1 MMILLLAETLGTL
14 NEKLEMQENNLE
26 STGLLRVKMCK
37 TKGLLCGK
45 ALGARQ
51 TSGKYR
57 VVSVEQGVGRNS
69 IYFEGYEA

>member
-26 STGLLRVKMCK
+26 STGLLRVNMCK
-37 TKGLLCGK
+37 TKGLFCGK
-45 ALGARQ
+45 ALGTIK

-57 VVSVEQGVGRNS
+57 VVSVEQVVVRNS